1 MAVSNQSNNNSLHTL
16 LKLIQVYFG
25 IKSKE
30 EWARYVCSVGIDWW
44 GVYHLAEI
52 NQVRPVMYQVLK
64 STPDIYPVSIMEKIR
79 GVSLDTCVKCLL
91 QTAQITNIQAAF
103 TNQGVDIIVH
113 KGILYGQL
121 FYASTSDREVGDI
134 DVIVKKTD
142 IEIADKILSSMGYTS
157 ILHRSKHKIGN
168 YKHGLD
174 YHISYHNQI
183 STSYFP
189 IELHWSHS
197 SVRSIID
204 INTDQ
209 MVSRNK
215 SWLKNSSI
223 LNGPSLEDILLLL
236 LTHHS
241 SKEGWFQL
249 KHLCDLIGFLTFH
262 KESINWDMTLER
274 LKNSNLSLHFFVGIG
289 LVNYFLEL
297 NYFDEHTKCST
308 NQNPKYRTLE
318 SMVNLQ
324 YQQNKWAGKV
334 NKNKFYYLLWNLKI
348 HRNSKLR
355 LQLIKNHS
363 IRVFSFFIE

>member
-1 MAVSNQSNNNSLHTL
+1 MAVSNHLNNNSLHTL
-16 LKLIQVYFG
+16 LKVIQVYFG

-30 EWARYVCSVGIDWW
+30 EWTKYVGSVGIDWW
-44 GVYHLAEI
+44 EVYHLAEI
-52 NQVRPVMYQVLK
+52 NQVRPIMYQVLQN
-64 STPDIYPVSIMEKIR
+64 TPDIFIVSIMEKLREI
-79 GVSLDTCVKCLL
+79 SLDTCVKSLL

-121 FYASTSDREVGDI
+121 FYKSTPDREVGDI
-134 DVIVKKTD
+134 DIIVKKTD
-142 IEIADKILSSMGYTS
+142 IEIADKILSNMGYVS
-157 ILHRSKHKIGN
+157 ILHRSKHKIGH
-168 YKHGLD
+168 YEHGLD
-174 YHISYHNQI
+174 YHISYHNQ
-183 STSYFP
+183 SNSSYFP

-209 MVSRNK
+209 MVARNNK
-215 SWLKNSSI
+215 WLKNSSI
-223 LNGPSLEDILLLL
+223 LNEPSLEDILLLL

-249 KHLCDLIGFLTFH
+249 KQLCDLQGFLYFH
-262 KESINWDMTLER
+262 NKSINWNIVLDRLED
-274 LKNSNLSLHFFVGIG
+274 SNLLPHFFVGIG
-289 LVNYFLEL
+289 LVNYFLES
-297 NYFDEHTKCST
+297 NHFDENTKYGT
-308 NQNPKYRTLE
+308 VPNPKYRTFE

-334 NKNKFYYLLWNLKI
+334 NKNRFYYLLWNLKV

-363 IRVFSFFIE
+363 IRVFSYLIE